1 MLKRYGS
8 NPISGGEIYIL
19 PVSIFSA
26 ALSGIDAKGIEV
38 EVDSS
43 PGIHSFNIVGLA
55 DRAVQESKERIG
67 SAIRNCGFLPP
78 KSKTKK
84 VTVNLAPADIK
95 KEGPSYDLPIAL
107 GYLFETK
114 QIKFDTSN
122 RLFAGELSL
131 DGRLK
136 NTAGILAM
144 AILAKKLGFK
154 ELIVPSSNAKEASIV
169 SGLDIIGAETL
180 SQVVAHLNRTQTISP
195 TRQDTTKE
203 PEYYPE
209 AFLSIKGQEYAKRAL
224 IVAAAG
230 AHNVFMSGPP
240 GTGKTLLA
248 RSLTDILPPLSFE
261 EAIEV
266 AKIYSSIKLIDHDS
280 PLLLSRPFRSPHH
293 TTSAVAVVGGGTW
306 PRPGEISLAHRGVLF
321 LDELPEFPRNVLE
334 ALRQPLE
341 DGVVTVSRASGS
353 LKLPAK
359 FMLVAA
365 MNPCPCGNYGSN
377 SECICMPFSVLRYR
391 KKVSGPL
398 LDRIDIQINVPRE
411 TIDENDQGNEKK
423 LEEITKIKAKVAKA
437 RDIQLTRFK
446 DLGIFSNSEMSY
458 KNVEKLCLAEKSAKN
473 MLKKSIN
480 QRGLS
485 IRTYHKTLKVAR
497 TIADLDGSETIKDP
511 HVSEAMAFRMNE
523 KILIELG

>member
-1 MLKRYGS
+1 M
-8 NPISGGEIYIL
+8 

-26 ALSGIDAKGIEV
+26 ALSGIDAKKIEV

-55 DRAVQESKERIG
+55 DKAVQESKERIG
-67 SAIRNCGFLPP
+67 SAIKNSGFLPP

-95 KEGPSYDLPIAL
+95 KEGPAYDLPIAL

-114 QIKFDTSN
+114 QIKFDPSK

-169 SGLDIIGAETL
+169 SEIEVIGAETL
-180 SQVVAHLNRTQTISP
+180 SQVVAHLNRTSLIPP
-195 TRQDTTKE
+195 TQKQSNQNQD
-203 PEYYPE
+203 YYPE
-209 AFLSIKGQEYAKRAL
+209 SFISIKGQEYAKRAL

-248 RSLTDILPPLSFE
+248 RALTDILPPLSFE

-266 AKIYSSIKLIDHDS
+266 AKIYSSIKLIDPDS
-280 PLLLSRPFRSPHH
+280 PLSMSRPFRSPHH

-306 PRPGEISLAHRGVLF
+306 PRPGEISLAHRGILF

-334 ALRQPLE
+334 SLRQPLE

-365 MNPCPCGNYGSN
+365 MNPCPCGNYGSSN
-377 SECICMPFSVLRYR
+377 NECICLPFSVLRYR

-411 TIDENDQGNEKK
+411 TISDDIDDKNEKLK
-423 LEEITKIKAKVAKA
+423 EIAKIRSKVTKA
-437 RDIQLTRFK
+437 RDIQLARFK

-458 KNVEKLCLAEKSAKN
+458 KNVEKLCMAEKTAQN
-473 MLKKSIN
+473 ILKKSIN
-480 QRGLS
+480 QKGLS
-485 IRTYHKTLKVAR
+485 LRTYHKTLKVAR
-497 TIADLDGSETIKDP
+497 TIADLDGSETIKDS

-523 KILIELG
+523 GMLTELG

>member
-1 MLKRYGS
+1 MS
-8 NPISGGEIYIL
+8 
-19 PVSIFSA
+19 VSIFSA
-26 ALSGIDAKGIEV
+26 ALSGIDAKLIEV

-43 PGIHSFNIVGLA
+43 RGIHSFNIVGLA
-55 DRAVQESKERIG
+55 DKAVQESKERIG
-67 SAIRNCGFLPP
+67 SAMKNSGFLPP
-78 KSKTKK
+78 KSKTGR

-95 KEGPSYDLPIAL
+95 KEGPAYDLPIAL

-114 QIKFDTSN
+114 QIKFDPKQ

-144 AILAKKLGFK
+144 AILAKKSGFK
-154 ELIVPSSNAKEASIV
+154 EVIVPSLNAKEAAIISNI
-169 SGLDIIGAETL
+169 DIIGAETL
-180 SQVVAHLNRTQTISP
+180 SQVISHLDRTCILMPTVADRGQSSAN
-195 TRQDTTKE
+195 
-203 PEYYPE
+203 YPE
-209 AFLSIKGQEYAKRAL
+209 AFISIRGQEYAKRAL

-248 RSLTDILPPLSFE
+248 RALTDILPPLSFE

-266 AKIYSSIKLIDHDS
+266 AKIYSSIGLIDHDT
-280 PLLLSRPFRSPHH
+280 PLSLMRPFRSPHH

-334 ALRQPLE
+334 ALRQPIE
-341 DGVVTVSRASGS
+341 DGIITISRASGS

-359 FMLVAA
+359 FMLIAA
-365 MNPCPCGNYGSN
+365 MNPCPCGNYGSQA
-377 SECICMPFSVLRYR
+377 ECLCMPFSVLRYR

-411 TIDENDQGNEKK
+411 TITTEAENETVETQKK
-423 LEEITKIKAKVAKA
+423 IEEIGQIKKKITKAKE
-437 RDIQLTRFK
+437 IQLARFK
-446 DLGIFSNSEMSY
+446 NLDIFSNSEMSY
-458 KNVEKLCLAEKSAKN
+458 KNVDKLCLTDKSAKN

-480 QRGLS
+480 QKGLS
-485 IRTYHKTLKVAR
+485 LRTYHKTLKVAR
-497 TIADLDGSETIKDP
+497 TCADLDGSETIKDN
-511 HVSEAMAFRMNE
+511 HMAEAMGLRMNE
-523 KILIELG
+523 KRLTELG

>member
-1 MLKRYGS
+1 
-8 NPISGGEIYIL
+8 L

-26 ALSGIDAKGIEV
+26 ALNGIDAKKIEV

-55 DRAVQESKERIG
+55 DKAVQESKERIG
-67 SAIRNCGFLPP
+67 SAIRNSGFLPP
-78 KSKTKK
+78 KSKTRK

-114 QIKFDTSN
+114 QIKFDPKQ

-131 DGRLK
+131 NGRLK
-136 NTAGILAM
+136 NTAGVLAM

-154 ELIVPSSNAKEASIV
+154 ELLVPSSNAKEAAIV
-169 SGLDIIGAETL
+169 DNIDVVGAETL
-180 SQVVAHLNRTQTISP
+180 SEVVAHLNRTNIIRPTVANNHDNDQTN
-195 TRQDTTKE
+195 
-203 PEYYPE
+203 YPE
-209 AFLSIKGQEYAKRAL
+209 AFISIKGQEYAKRAL

-230 AHNVFMSGPP
+230 SHNVFMSGPP
-240 GTGKTLLA
+240 GAGKTLLA
-248 RSLTDILPPLSFE
+248 RSLTDILPPLSFD

-266 AKIYSSIKLIDHDS
+266 AKIYSSIKLIDGNS

-341 DGVVTVSRASGS
+341 DGTVTVSRASGS

-359 FMLVAA
+359 FMLVVA
-365 MNPCPCGNYGSN
+365 MNPCPCGNYGSQA
-377 SECICMPFSVLRYR
+377 ECICMPFSVLRYR

-411 TIDENDQGNEKK
+411 TITTETLNEGEKA
-423 LEEITKIKAKVAKA
+423 EEEYTKIKEIKQKIAKA
-437 RDIQLTRFK
+437 RETQLARFK

-458 KNVEKLCLAEKSAKN
+458 KNVEKLCLADKNAKN
-473 MLKKSIN
+473 LLKRSIN
-480 QRGLS
+480 QKGLS
-485 IRTYHKTLKVAR
+485 LRTYHKTLKVAR
-497 TIADLDGSETIKDP
+497 TIADLEGSETVKDG
-511 HVSEAMAFRMNE
+511 HISEAMAFRMNE
-523 KILIELG
+523 KMLTELG

>member
-1 MLKRYGS
+1 M
-8 NPISGGEIYIL
+8 

-26 ALSGIDAKGIEV
+26 ALNGIDAKRIEV

-43 PGIHSFNIVGLA
+43 RGIHSFSIVGLA
-55 DRAVQESKERIG
+55 DKAVQESKERIG
-67 SAIRNCGFLPP
+67 SAIKNSGFLAH
-78 KSKTKK
+78 KSKTGK
-84 VTVNLAPADIK
+84 VLVNLAPADIK
-95 KEGPSYDLPIAL
+95 KEGPAYDLPIAL

-114 QIKFDTSN
+114 QIKFDPTK

-136 NTAGILAM
+136 TTTGILAM
-144 AILAKKLGFK
+144 TLLAKKSGFK
-154 ELIVPSSNAKEASIV
+154 EIVIPSSNAKEAAIV
-169 SGLDIIGAETL
+169 RGIDVIGANTL
-180 SQVVAHLNRTQTISP
+180 SQVVGHLDRTGVLSP
-195 TRQDTTKE
+195 TKNNGNTE
-203 PEYYPE
+203 PAHYPE
-209 AFLSIKGQEYAKRAL
+209 AFISVRGQEYAKRAL

-248 RSLTDILPPLSFE
+248 RALTDILPPLSFE

-266 AKIYSSIKLIDHDS
+266 VKIYSSLGLVDIDS
-280 PLLLSRPFRSPHH
+280 PLSLTRPFRSPHH

-334 ALRQPLE
+334 ALRQPIE
-341 DGVVTVSRASGS
+341 DGVITISRASGS

-365 MNPCPCGNYGSN
+365 MNPCPCGNYGSSS
-377 SECICMPFSVLRYR
+377 SECICLPFSVLRYR

-411 TIDENDQGNEKK
+411 TIGEDDSKSEEK
-423 LEEITKIKAKVAKA
+423 LEEITKIKEKITRA
-437 RDIQLTRFK
+437 RDVQLARFK
-446 DLGIFSNSEMSY
+446 DMDIFSNSEMSY
-458 KNVEKLCLAEKSAKN
+458 KNVDKLCLAEKSAKN
-473 MLKKSIN
+473 LLKRSVN
-480 QRGLS
+480 QKGLS
-485 IRTYHKTLKVAR
+485 LRTYHKTLKVAR
-497 TIADLDGSETIKDP
+497 TIADLDGSETVKDG
-511 HVSEAMAFRMNE
+511 HMAEAMALRMNE
-523 KILIELG
+523 QMLTELG

>member
-1 MLKRYGS
+1 M
-8 NPISGGEIYIL
+8 
-19 PVSIFSA
+19 PVSILSA
-26 ALSGIDAKGIEV
+26 ALSGIDAKKIEV

-55 DRAVQESKERIG
+55 DKAVQESKERIG
-67 SAIRNCGFLPP
+67 SAIRNSGFLPP

-95 KEGPSYDLPIAL
+95 KEGPAYDLPIAL

-114 QIKFDTSN
+114 QIKFDPAK

-131 DGRLK
+131 DGHLK

-154 ELIVPSSNAKEASIV
+154 EMVVPSPNAKEAAIV
-169 SGLDIIGAETL
+169 GNLDVIGADNL
-180 SQVVAHLNRTQTISP
+180 SQVVAHLNRTQIITPTIADPDRSQS
-195 TRQDTTKE
+195 TH
-203 PEYYPE
+203 PE
-209 AFLSIKGQEYAKRAL
+209 AFISIKGQEYAKRAL
-224 IVAAAG
+224 TVAAAG

-248 RSLTDILPPLSFE
+248 RSLTDIMPPLSFD

-266 AKIYSSIKLIDHDS
+266 AKIYSSIKLIDNDS
-280 PLLLSRPFRSPHH
+280 PLSLNRPFRSPHH

-334 ALRQPLE
+334 SLRQPLE
-341 DGVVTVSRASGS
+341 DGIITVSRASGS

-365 MNPCPCGNYGSN
+365 MNPCPCGNYGSPAN
-377 SECICMPFSVLRYR
+377 ECICMPFSVLRYR

-411 TIDENDQGNEKK
+411 TISETDDKNDEK
-423 LEEITKIKAKVAKA
+423 LEEVTKIKEKIAQAKNVQMA
-437 RDIQLTRFK
+437 RFK
-446 DLGIFSNSEMSY
+446 DMGIFSNSEMSY
-458 KNVEKLCLAEKSAKN
+458 KNVEKLSLIDKDAKT
-473 MLKKSIN
+473 MLKKAVN

-485 IRTYHKTLKVAR
+485 LRTYHKTIKVAR
-497 TIADLDGSETIKDP
+497 TCADLAGSETVKQE

-523 KILIELG
+523 KMLTELG